1 MTIGDFSRATHLS
14 VKTLRHYHSVGLL
27 APSDVDAG
35 TGYRLYTTDQIPTA
49 QVIRRFRDLDMPL
62 DQIHA
67 VLEAPDLRTRNELI
81 SAHLASLE
89 QNLARTQSAVASLR
103 DLLAHPLAVAPVSHR
118 RVGATTA
125 AAVTAV
131 IAMSDLLPWY
141 LGALGELHATLD
153 ALGVRPS
160 GPAGGT
166 YAGEL
171 FADERGEATV
181 FVPTATEIQRF
192 GRVEPVVVRPPSS
205 RSSFTP
211 AHSPTSIGP
220 TEHWPPTWQATRCRW
235 TARSGSIT
243 SSAARTPPTIARGG
257 PRSAGQSSAPG
268 RPPEP
273 AAARWGRRLGRITA
287 GRPRQDQEGRAS
299 PPRDHR
305 RQRARASTMDRCHS
319 RECTRSRSK
328 AQAYQ
333 RWPFDPRPAD
343 RTSHDRLSFSSVFTA
358 CEQVSVLPPAR
369 ASGEVRGD
377 PQHVRLAAGFQV
389 LPQVRAGP

>member
-1 MTIGDFSRATHLS
+1 MPAAMTIGDFSRATHLS

-35 TGYRLYTTDQIPTA
+35 TGYRRYTTDQIPTA

-103 DLLAHPLAVAPVSHR
+103 DLLAHPVAVAPVSHR
-118 RVGATTA
+118 RAGATTA

-171 FADERGEATV
+171 FADERGQASV
-181 FVPTATEIQRF
+181 FIPTATEIQPF
-192 GRVEPVVVRPPSS
+192 GRVEPVVV
-205 RSSFTP
+205 
-211 AHSPTSIGP
+211 
-220 TEHWPPTWQATRCRW
+220 
-235 TARSGSIT
+235 
-243 SSAARTPPTIARGG
+243 
-257 PRSAGQSSAPG
+257 
-268 RPPEP
+268 P
-273 AAARWGRRLGRITA
+273 AAELAVVTHPGSLANVDRAYGALAAHVASHALQVDGPIREYYLVG
-287 GRPRQDQEGRAS
+287 RQDTTDENAWRTEIGW
-299 PPRDHR
+299 PIF
-305 RQRARASTMDRCHS
+305 STG
-319 RECTRSRSK
+319 E
-328 AQAYQ
+328 
-333 RWPFDPRPAD
+333 
-343 RTSHDRLSFSSVFTA
+343 
-358 CEQVSVLPPAR
+358 LP
-369 ASGEVRGD
+369 
-377 PQHVRLAAGFQV
+377 
-389 LPQVRAGP
+389 

>member
-1 MTIGDFSRATHLS
+1 MPAAMTIGDFSRATHLS
-14 VKTLRHYHSVGLL
+14 VKTLRHYHSIGLL
-27 APSDVDAG
+27 APSDIDAG
-35 TGYRLYTTDQIPTA
+35 TGYRRYTTEQIPTA

-67 VLEAPDLRTRNELI
+67 VLEASDLRTRNELI
-81 SAHLASLE
+81 SAHLESLE

-103 DLLAHPLAVAPVSHR
+103 DLLAHPVAVAPVSHR

-192 GRVEPVVVRPPSS
+192 GRVEPVVV
-205 RSSFTP
+205 
-211 AHSPTSIGP
+211 
-220 TEHWPPTWQATRCRW
+220 
-235 TARSGSIT
+235 
-243 SSAARTPPTIARGG
+243 
-257 PRSAGQSSAPG
+257 
-268 RPPEP
+268 P
-273 AAARWGRRLGRITA
+273 AAELAVVMHPGSLADVDRAYGALAAHVANHALQVDGPIREYYLVG
-287 GRPRQDQEGRAS
+287 RQDTTDENAWRTEICW
-299 PPRDHR
+299 PIF
-305 RQRARASTMDRCHS
+305 STG
-319 RECTRSRSK
+319 
-328 AQAYQ
+328 A
-333 RWPFDPRPAD
+333 
-343 RTSHDRLSFSSVFTA
+343 TA
-358 CEQVSVLPPAR
+358 
-369 ASGEVRGD
+369 
-377 PQHVRLAAGFQV
+377 
-389 LPQVRAGP
+389 